1 MKTIKKVV
9 FGFLMA
15 AALCSF
21 VACKS
26 EGEKLADQSIALQ
39 KRAEKAAESGN
50 LAEATKIANEI
61 AELSKKVEKLTVKE
75 AAKYAEKYEAYLEED
90 EEE

>member
-1 MKTIKKVV
+1 MKRIKKVV

-26 EGEKLADQSIALQ
+26 EGEKLAEQSIVLQ
-39 KRAEKAAESGN
+39 KRAEK
-50 LAEATKIANEI
+50 
-61 AELSKKVEKLTVKE
+61 

>member
-26 EGEKLADQSIALQ
+26 EGEKL
-39 KRAEKAAESGN
+39 AESGN

-75 AAKYAEKYEAYLEED
+75 AAKYAEKYEEE
-90 EEE
+90 